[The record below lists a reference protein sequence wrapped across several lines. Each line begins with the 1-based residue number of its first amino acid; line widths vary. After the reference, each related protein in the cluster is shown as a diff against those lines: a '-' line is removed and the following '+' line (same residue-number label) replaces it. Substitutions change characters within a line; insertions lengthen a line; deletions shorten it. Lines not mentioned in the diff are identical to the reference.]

1 MPTVI
6 YSNCSKAKQMKF
18 ICDDMLGKL
27 ARLLRALGFDTFYQK
42 EIPDHQLLRQA
53 LEEDRVVVTR
63 DRKLVQVKTVPKYVL
78 IWSDQPVAQLEELL
92 QKLSVSLDQ
101 ENVFSRC
108 LECNTI
114 LKRVEKEKV
123 KDKVYPY
130 VYQTQ
135 ENFWYC
141 PTCDKLYWA
150 GTHIQKMGEK
160 LKKAGLL

>member
-1 MPTVI
+1 
-6 YSNCSKAKQMKF
+6 MKF

-42 EIPDHQLLRQA
+42 DIQDHQLLRKA
-53 LEEDRVVVTR
+53 LEEERVVVTR

-78 IWSDQPVAQLEELL
+78 IWSDRPLAQLEELL
-92 QKLSVSLDQ
+92 QKLSVSLDR

-108 LECNTI
+108 LECSTI

-123 KDKVYPY
+123 KEKVYPY

-135 ENFWYC
+135 ENFWHC
-141 PTCDKLYWA
+141 PTCDKIYWA
-150 GTHIQKMGEK
+150 GTHIQRMQEK

>member
-1 MPTVI
+1 
-6 YSNCSKAKQMKF
+6 
-18 ICDDMLGKL
+18 MLGKL

-42 EIPDHQLLRQA
+42 DIQDHQLLRKA
-53 LEEDRVVVTR
+53 LEEERVVVTR

-78 IWSDQPVAQLEELL
+78 IWSDRPLAQLEELL
-92 QKLSVSLDQ
+92 QKLSVTLDR

-108 LECNTI
+108 LECSTI

-123 KDKVYPY
+123 KEKVYPY

-135 ENFWYC
+135 ENFWHC
-141 PTCDKLYWA
+141 PTCDKIYWA
-150 GTHIQKMGEK
+150 GTHIQRMQEK